1 MKILDNGAFLLA
13 QFYAK
18 MAIEDN
24 DGYIWM
30 AAKAALKRAYG
41 L

>member
-1 MKILDNGAFLLA
+1 MKIIDNGAFLLA
-13 QFYAK
+13 QLYAK

-30 AAKAALKRAYG
+30 SAKAALKRAYG